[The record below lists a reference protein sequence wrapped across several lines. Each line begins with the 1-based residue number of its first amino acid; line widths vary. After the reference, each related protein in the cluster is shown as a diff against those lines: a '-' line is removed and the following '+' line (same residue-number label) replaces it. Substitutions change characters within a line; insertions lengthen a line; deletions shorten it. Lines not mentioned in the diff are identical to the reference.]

1 MLSIFM
7 ANNVIS
13 YKKIQKKRSKNPN
26 RWFYYVNSA
35 PELRNDQKSPIAVS
49 KKCISQN
56 LRNWACKL
64 KSLRPLD
71 YEKKWFKFGS
81 SNSKIDT
88 SDLILLHS
96 PNFGQPKQ
104 GPNFFFEFFF
114 IFFRNP
120 ECVRIFW
127 VYAPKN
133 FPIENFWV
141 RSDLRKSSIFSLIS
155 VSSRKITMA
164 VCCGLNFDATD
175 LPNG

>member
-1 MLSIFM
+1 M

-141 RSDLRKSSIFSLIS
+141 RSDLRKSSVFHWFPCLHPQ
-155 VSSRKITMA
+155 KK
-164 VCCGLNFDATD
+164 
-175 LPNG
+175 

>member
-1 MLSIFM
+1 MDILAFAKDLILSCFVTQREKKLELEHCIER
-7 ANNVIS
+7 NTVNQSEVILDVFLCLFVCLC
-13 YKKIQKKRSKNPN
+13 YVYFPKKRST
-26 RWFYYVNSA
+26 FS
-35 PELRNDQKSPIAVS
+35 VS

-114 IFFRNP
+114 IFLG
-120 ECVRIFW
+120 ILS
-127 VYAPKN
+127 A
-133 FPIENFWV
+133 
-141 RSDLRKSSIFSLIS
+141 
-155 VSSRKITMA
+155 
-164 VCCGLNFDATD
+164 
-175 LPNG
+175 